1 MLISLN
7 EYVTDP
13 QMNSLVSKH
22 TPRNLSGERTY
33 MNTDWD
39 GVVDSMAS
47 WGLELDVL
55 QDYMDRLVERLS
67 L

>member
-13 QMNSLVSKH
+13 QMNELVVKH
-22 TPRNLSGERTY
+22 TTPELSGERTY

-39 GVVDSMAS
+39 GVCDDM
-47 WGLELDVL
+47 GCYGLDVSVL
-55 QDYMDRLVERLS
+55 VDYTERLVEALS
-67 L
+67 

>member
-13 QMNSLVSKH
+13 QMNALVYKH
-22 TPRNLSGERTY
+22 TTPELSGERTY

-39 GVVDSMAS
+39 GVVASMDS

-55 QDYMDRLVERLS
+55 QDYMDRLVEALS
-67 L
+67 

>member
-39 GVVDSMAS
+39 GVVDSMA
-47 WGLELDVL
+47 
-55 QDYMDRLVERLS
+55 
-67 L
+67 